1 MKYYDGFVQHCKLAR
16 GCKDAL
22 DGKAVFQV
30 LQMVIVACCGLLF
43 LCLACLAMLKGA
55 FVHII
60 SAIYTKL
67 NTVSIVVEIM
77 ETFDLNFGH

>member
-1 MKYYDGFVQHCKLAR
+1 MKYYDGFVQHCKLTR

-43 LCLACLAMLKGA
+43 FL
-55 FVHII
+55 
-60 SAIYTKL
+60 
-67 NTVSIVVEIM
+67 
-77 ETFDLNFGH
+77 FGLLSDAVGCIRTYNECDIHKIKYS